1 MASPYHTPTSI
12 SEIETAL
19 DYIDNHDR
27 MRWLKIGAALKSEL
41 GEDGFS
47 IWDKWSQSAKN
58 YNKGVMNSQWKS
70 LIPGKFNIGTLFYEA
85 MQKGYQPTK
94 EATPLSSQ
102 EIAERRAAAI
112 AARQE
117 AEAIRKEEQRVAS
130 LQAQKE
136 YEALSPVRSLNH
148 DYLVA
153 KLIDDPKLLNRVRR
167 DGDDLVI
174 PLKKHGEITGLQ
186 KINGT
191 GWKSFTKGMELKG
204 SSFVMGPWGNCE
216 KGLVLTEGYATAASI
231 HKATGLTTIVCF
243 AGFNIKS
250 VAESLPKDLGGPIYI
265 AADYDLPS
273 QSGKRAGLEYALAA
287 KAVLSEKATV
297 IEPYFSEDDF
307 KEFETLYGHRP
318 SDFNDLH
325 KLHGLEAVNDQF
337 SQKIKE
343 IEMKQSI
350 VSVHLPENE
359 VSLHQ
364 YHDNNKVYL
373 EERSSNQSRIVE
385 ADIGEDSWFTPALEE
400 KIKSLINESPLNYSE
415 VTKSILFKEFHIT
428 PGLSEN
434 QKIAALN
441 TMPHSHFQEEVAHK
455 QYDAIQRNT
464 EYDAEDMEY
473 DFGKL
478 FVDKKYDGRHEV
490 EVYKTNDVYYV
501 KESTINVPEKLRL
514 FPPQVHIFKD
524 QESVKDYLHNSEF
537 IKTYLADDQDRFVNN
552 LIEQMDR
559 ELSSTRGETQA
570 EAILEENSISPD
582 RFRIEEL
589 REERGDDYVEKS
601 EFTTHTVNEQNIED
615 DNIKQPTDQAAEQT
629 IKSPS
634 ADLEEESGKE
644 RIDVEKELRRP
655 VILNHDYDHPPGE
668 LKAKFVFTESGE
680 YIDKDG
686 YYHFADKGDNLKTN
700 KRDLDTVRAMLEVA
714 NAKNWEAIQ
723 LKGNKEFKRL
733 AYIEASIQGIEA
745 RGYTPTERDLAIIK
759 QEREVRGFNTIKEA
773 HTILKSSQE
782 TTTRQMPEGATTE
795 REENTSPTPPPQST
809 DKTSPV
815 KDGATTDEI
824 ENEASKRSLAREE
837 AEKDKVANQ
846 NRAPDRAVVEDS
858 ERVDEK
864 GAEVPMAGIGGNEIR
879 SELRAFMNSFTTKQ
893 QGLNADSMAMLRLM
907 KRMVQPMVSNLNKE
921 HRDQAIRNFNEK
933 IDQSI
938 TGDRLNIDFPG
949 DRSRP
954 TAEHETP
961 RENSFR
967 DYQPVERTR

>member
-1 MASPYHTPTSI
+1 MASPYQTPPSI

-130 LQAQKE
+130 LEAQKE

-174 PLKKHGEITGLQ
+174 PLRKHGEITGLQ

-204 SSFVMGPWGNCE
+204 SSFVMGPWGNRE
-216 KGLVLTEGYATAASI
+216 KGLVLTEGYATAVSI

-250 VAESLPKDLGGPIYI
+250 VAESLPKDLDGPIYI

-287 KAVLSEKATV
+287 KAVLGEKATV
-297 IEPYFSEDDF
+297 IEPHFSENDF
-307 KEFETLYGHRP
+307 QMFESLYGTRP

-343 IEMKQSI
+343 IEVKQSI

-359 VSLHQ
+359 V
-364 YHDNNKVYL
+364 K
-373 EERSSNQSRIVE
+373 
-385 ADIGEDSWFTPALEE
+385 
-400 KIKSLINESPLNYSE
+400 
-415 VTKSILFKEFHIT
+415 
-428 PGLSEN
+428 
-434 QKIAALN
+434 
-441 TMPHSHFQEEVAHK
+441 
-455 QYDAIQRNT
+455 
-464 EYDAEDMEY
+464 
-473 DFGKL
+473 
-478 FVDKKYDGRHEV
+478 
-490 EVYKTNDVYYV
+490 
-501 KESTINVPEKLRL
+501 
-514 FPPQVHIFKD
+514 
-524 QESVKDYLHNSEF
+524 
-537 IKTYLADDQDRFVNN
+537 
-552 LIEQMDR
+552 
-559 ELSSTRGETQA
+559 TQA

-668 LKAKFVFTESGE
+668 LKAKFVFTKSGE